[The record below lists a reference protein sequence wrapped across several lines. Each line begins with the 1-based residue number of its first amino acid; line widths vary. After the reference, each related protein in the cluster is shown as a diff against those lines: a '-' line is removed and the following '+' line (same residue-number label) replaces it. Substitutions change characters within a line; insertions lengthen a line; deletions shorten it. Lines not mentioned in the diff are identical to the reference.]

1 MINPEDM
8 NVEGME
14 RDMSIAS
21 HKAYMERCH
30 RDSQEAIKKARE
42 RKQAEKISCSY
53 ANIIGE
59 IRATE
64 AHLLS
69 FGVLTDEKRKA
80 IDFAIKSINNMQKLE
95 RLVSMYKQKGR
106 EPQRTVTME
115 DLAYILDIKDGGEK
129 EWVD

>member
-1 MINPEDM
+1 MNNP
-8 NVEGME
+8 
-14 RDMSIAS
+14 
-21 HKAYMERCH
+21 
-30 RDSQEAIKKARE
+30 
-42 RKQAEKISCSY
+42 QAEKISSFY

-115 DLAYILDIKDGGEK
+115 DLAYILEIKEEGEA
-129 EWVD
+129 E